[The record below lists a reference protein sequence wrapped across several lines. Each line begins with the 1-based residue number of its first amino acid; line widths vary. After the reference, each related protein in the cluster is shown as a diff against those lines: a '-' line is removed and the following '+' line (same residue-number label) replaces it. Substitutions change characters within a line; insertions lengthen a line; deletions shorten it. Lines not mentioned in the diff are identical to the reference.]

1 MVYPVHRQICPEIA
15 SRMVCSSGSGLRSS
29 RARAVISIPG
39 VQKPHCSPWQR
50 MNPSCTGSSWPSGP
64 AKPSTVRMLCPEA
77 ITASIVQDFT
87 GTPSTSTTHVP
98 QLLVSQPQ

>member
-1 MVYPVHRQICPEIA
+1 
-15 SRMVCSSGSGLRSS
+15 
-29 RARAVISIPG
+29 
-39 VQKPHCSPWQR
+39 